1 MKKKYQQP
9 LVRVQSVEGE
19 PLLNGGSI
27 VDRNGNLSFCRY
39 G

>member
-27 VDRNGNLSFCRY
+27 VFLY
-39 G
+39 IWLTP